1 MATKVYTTEE
11 VELQDGTEVTLRPLP
26 IKPLRKFMV
35 KLGKLGTSEDGKP
48 LSEDESL
55 DQLFDL
61 ALVCLERN
69 KATAHFD
76 REQLED
82 ILDLPTIY
90 KVIEICGGVK
100 LNDPKLLELASQMTQ
115 AD

>member
-26 IKPLRKFMV
+26 IKPLRKFMTKLS
-35 KLGKLGTSEDGKP
+35 KLGQTEDGKP
-48 LSEDESL
+48 LGEDESL

-115 AD
+115 TD